1 MVWKL
6 IAANGTVKICF
17 VVDSYPGLF
26 RFGGIAVYT
35 QTAARALAQRGH
47 EIHVL
52 IARREDAPTDAV
64 DGAVQLHVRKV
75 RWLPVVADWLT
86 GLGESIGVAR
96 HLARLH
102 RQFGFDVVEF
112 PNWEGIGLV
121 GAWFPSTKTVVRLH
135 TSMAESLEVSG
146 KRPSVGDRFMMWAE
160 RTSARNAHRVITHS
174 LSHRNRL
181 TRTYGLNGVTVIPH
195 GIPLPPPRQEIKEA
209 SPPMALTVGRL
220 NGRKGVHTLLK
231 AIPLLFEHAPHSQ
244 LVFVGDSEEHPLARQ
259 FRAEHPR
266 ETRVRFAGQ
275 LEQAELDL
283 LYAQCAVYFS
293 PSIYESFGLTFVE
306 AMARGKA
313 VVGCEAAA
321 IPELVHHEVNGLLA
335 PPNDP
340 VALAAAIGRLLASPA
355 DRERMGRAGEK
366 MAREKYSM
374 ERMGAELERF
384 FGQVVDK
391 S

>member
-1 MVWKL
+1 M
-6 IAANGTVKICF
+6 KICF

-26 RFGGIAVYT
+26 RVGGIAVYT

-52 IARREDAPTDAV
+52 VVRRHDPPADTV
-64 DGAVQLHVRKV
+64 DGPVRLHVRPV
-75 RWLPVVADWLT
+75 RWLPVVGDWLT

-102 RQFGFDVVEF
+102 RQYRFDAVEF

-121 GAWFPSTKTVVRLH
+121 GAWLPVTRTVVRLH

-160 RTSARNAHRVITHS
+160 RTSARHAHRVVTHS
-174 LSHRNRL
+174 LAHRDRL
-181 TRTYGLNGVTVIPH
+181 KKTYGLGEVTVIPH
-195 GIPLPPPRQEIKEA
+195 GIPLPEPTPGGGTAPES

-220 NGRKGVHTLLK
+220 NARKGVHTLLK
-231 AIPLLFEHAPHSQ
+231 AIPLLFERAPNSE
-244 LVFVGDSEEHPLARQ
+244 LVFVGDSEDHPLARQ
-259 FRAEHPR
+259 FRAEHPL
-266 ETRVRFAGQ
+266 ETRVRFAGP
-275 LEQAELDL
+275 LDQPAL
-283 LYAQCAVYFS
+283 DRLYSKCAVYFS

-313 VVGCEAAA
+313 VVGCDAAA
-321 IPELVHHEVNGLLA
+321 IPELVHHEINGLLT

-340 VALAAAIGRLLASPA
+340 VALAGAIGRLLTEPGE
-355 DRERMGRAGEK
+355 RERMGRAGEK
-366 MAREKYSM
+366 LAREKYSM
-374 ERMGAELERF
+374 ERMGAALERF
-384 FGQVVDK
+384 FGEVV
-391 S
+391 SRRAGTAAG